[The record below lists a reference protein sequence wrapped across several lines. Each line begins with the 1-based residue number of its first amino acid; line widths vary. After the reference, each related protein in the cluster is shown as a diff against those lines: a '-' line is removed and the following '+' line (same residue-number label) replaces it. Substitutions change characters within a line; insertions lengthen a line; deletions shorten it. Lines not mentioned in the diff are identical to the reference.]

1 MNGRWWLVGMLAL
14 VVMACSAPAPARTG
28 PLALWDPV
36 DDAFAGCQ
44 GACGA
49 HVEGVHADIIAQ
61 PGATL
66 GQRTYCPVSGAVF
79 EIAAEHPHVDV
90 DGQTLWFCCAGCA
103 MYFEAHRDEVLA
115 ARGMLTARPSQ

>member
-14 VVMACSAPAPARTG
+14 VVTACSAPAPARTG

-36 DDAFAGCQ
+36 DAAFAGCQ

-49 HVEGVHADIIAQ
+49 HVEGAHADIIAQ
-61 PGATL
+61 PGASL

-90 DGQTLWFCCAGCA
+90 DGRTLWFCCAGCA
-103 MYFEAHRDEVLA
+103 SYFEAHRAEVLA
-115 ARGMLTARPSQ
+115 ARGISAASRP